1 MRATIAVFL
10 LVAFT
15 LSSHAEVRTRDVVY
29 HIDGEEFTGQLA
41 WDDALGG
48 PRPGVLVF
56 PEWWGLSDYERTRA
70 RMLAELGY
78 VALAVD
84 MYGTG
89 RHTADP
95 EQAKAWMQAVTT
107 DVAWWRERA
116 LKALEVLRADSLVA
130 ADNVAAI
137 GYCFGGGTVLQL
149 AYSGADVD
157 GVVSFHGSLPAPD
170 EESLAA
176 IQASILVLHG
186 NADPFVADA
195 VVNQLREKLE
205 AGDVDWQLHIYG
217 GVRHSFTNPGANE
230 HGMDALEYDATAD
243 DRSWAAMKTFFAEI
257 FTD

>member
-10 LVAFT
+10 LVTALT
-15 LSSHAEVRTRDVVY
+15 SHAEVRSRDVVY
-29 HIDGEEFTGQLA
+29 HIDGEEFTGYLA

-70 RMLAELGY
+70 RMLAALGY
-78 VALAVD
+78 MALAVD

-107 DVAWWRERA
+107 DVEWWRERA
-116 LKALEVLRADSLVA
+116 LKALEVLRAEPLV

-149 AYSGADVD
+149 AYSGADVE

-176 IQASILVLHG
+176 IEASILVLHG

-195 VVNQLREKLE
+195 MVDRLRETLE
-205 AGDVDWQLHIYG
+205 GSDVDWQLHIYG
-217 GVRHSFTNPGANE
+217 GVRHSFTNPAADE
-230 HGMDALEYDATAD
+230 RGMDALRYDATAD

>member
-1 MRATIAVFL
+1 MKSIVAVL
-10 LVAFT
+10 LLAAFT
-15 LSSHAEVRTRDVVY
+15 LTSHAEVRTRDVVY
-29 HIDGEEFTGQLA
+29 HIDGEEFTGYLA

-56 PEWWGLSDYERTRA
+56 PEWWGLSDYERARA

-95 EQAKAWMQAVTT
+95 EQAKAWMQAVTI
-107 DVAWWRERA
+107 DVEWWRERA
-116 LKALEVLRADSLVA
+116 LKGLEVLRADPLVD

-149 AYSGADVD
+149 AYSGADVE

-176 IQASILVLHG
+176 IEASILVLHG

-195 VVNQLREKLE
+195 MVDQLRETLE
-205 AGDVDWQLHIYG
+205 AGGVDWQLHIYG
-217 GVRHSFTNPGANE
+217 GVRHSFTNPGADE
-230 HGMDALEYDATAD
+230 RGMDALKYDATAD